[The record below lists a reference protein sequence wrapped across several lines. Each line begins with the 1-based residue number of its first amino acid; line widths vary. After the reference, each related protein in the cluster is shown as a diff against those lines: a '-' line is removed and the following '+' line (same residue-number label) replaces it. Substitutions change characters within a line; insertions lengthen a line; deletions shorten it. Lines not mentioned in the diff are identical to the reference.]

1 MKTSH
6 LMLLISSTITLLTA
20 CGVVAKAGK
29 IRGSQRA
36 ADLAE
41 KAGVSLDVTSE
52 LKDGVFTNL
61 GKHQLTVTLA
71 GNATLNIAS
80 PGFVA
85 KLKTKVKLTGPSGA
99 DLPVEDDAGAAVD
112 GGVQSSA
119 TSKWTILLDEKAGS
133 SEGQYKISVEVIAP
147 GTVDKNIID
156 LPKSWE
162 ATVTLDTTP
171 PVAGLRASLTSSLDT
186 GARTLNVHAFI
197 AGESKGVC
205 STSELRTSV
214 SGTTLPLTLTAI
226 QDDDYAKSASIPAGS
241 ALFSVKDLAIAD
253 NLKDPFT
260 VYVKCSDQAG
270 NASEFILPVIAK
282 ATPFLFTAVA
292 EGNPGDL
299 PSGPGKAVYVNPGI
313 LKVDMTLVDA
323 STGGKAAD
331 VFTSRAQSLLR
342 ATVTDTAVSSLA
354 DLQAI
359 KSPIWSQVYTSVM
372 SVPMSSGYDGQKT
385 LYVSLV
391 LHDLAT
397 STDQL
402 LGTVPLSIFVV
413 TSQAKVAWT
422 GKPQFVPFTT
432 NAAITGQF
440 IITMGQAPLANKDPI
455 LLDYTV
461 DGTTWVA
468 LPATFTKLTSTGT
481 PYQFSATYPLAT
493 ESPFRLR
500 VRITDLAGNLTTA
513 ATSGNIIG
521 RSALTGLTIAQSE
534 RDGKGGLADFKPWL
548 ASAVMCRKVD
558 GLGAQSGPYNVQ
570 LLVQNRGAAAMDY
583 YHSGSV
589 NKGMGYKVMFTDSSG
604 DIPGRFEPPTDL
616 TLATTD
622 VGLFDFAITDSW
634 LTSPKIT
641 IRFGLEVTG
650 APSLTNQYVPS
661 GGVNYQEVVIQDTAN
676 GLTLAK
682 GAFGCDS
689 TQLLS
694 P

>member
-1 MKTSH
+1 MNTRH
-6 LMLLISSTITLLTA
+6 LMLLFTPVLAMVAA

-29 IRGSQRA
+29 VRGSQRS

-41 KAGVSLDVTSE
+41 KAAVGLDISST

-61 GKHQLTVTLA
+61 GKHQLTVTLN
-71 GNATLNIAS
+71 GNATLNSAAPGFIAS
-80 PGFVA
+80 
-85 KLKTKVKLTGPSGA
+85 LKTKVKLTGPSGA
-99 DLPVEDDAGAAVD
+99 ELPIVNDAGAVVD

-119 TSKWTILLDEKAGS
+119 TSKWTILLDEKGGS
-133 SEGQYKISVEVIAP
+133 AEGKYKISIEVIAP
-147 GTVDKNIID
+147 GSVDKNIID

-162 ATVTLDTTP
+162 ANVTLDTTP
-171 PVAGLRASLTSSLDT
+171 PVVGLRASLTSSLET

-197 AGESKGVC
+197 AGESKGAC

-214 SGTTLPLTLTAI
+214 SGTTLPLTLAAI
-226 QDDDYAKSASIPAGS
+226 QDEDYAKGASIPAGS
-241 ALFSVKDLAIAD
+241 ALFSVKDLALPD

-260 VYVKCSDQAG
+260 VYAKCSDQAG
-270 NASEFILPVIAK
+270 NASEFILPVIATT
-282 ATPFLFTAVA
+282 TPFLFTAVA
-292 EGNPGDL
+292 EGNIGNL
-299 PSGPGKAVYVNPGI
+299 PTGSGTAAYVNPGI

-323 STGGKAAD
+323 KTGARAAD
-331 VFTSRAQSLLR
+331 LFTSREQSLLR

-354 DLQAI
+354 ALQAI
-359 KSPIWSQVYTSVM
+359 KSPIWSQVYTPVM

-422 GKPQFVPFTT
+422 GKPQFVPFAP

-440 IITMGQAPLANKDPI
+440 IITLGQAPLANKDPI
-455 LLDYTV
+455 LLDYSV

-468 LPATFTKLTSTGT
+468 LPATYTKLTTTGT
-481 PYQFSATYPLAT
+481 PYQFSATYPLTT

-500 VRITDLAGNLTTA
+500 ARITDLAGNLTTS

-534 RDGKGGLADFKPWL
+534 RDGKVGFSDFKPWL
-548 ASAVMCRKVD
+548 GSAVMCRKVD
-558 GLGAQSGPYNVQ
+558 GLGAQSGSYNVQ
-570 LLVQNRGAAAMDY
+570 LLVQNRGAVAMTY
-583 YHSGSV
+583 YSSGTV
-589 NKGMGYKVMFTDSSG
+589 NPGMGYQVMFTNPASNFY
-604 DIPGRFEPPTDL
+604 GRFEPPTDL
-616 TLATTD
+616 TLGTTD
-622 VGLFDFAITDSW
+622 IGLFDFAITDTW

-641 IRFGLEVTG
+641 IRFGLEAT
-650 APSLTNQYVPS
+650 ASTSLTNQYVP
-661 GGVNYQEVVIQDTAN
+661 GGINYQDVVIQDTAI
-676 GLTLAK
+676 GLTLVK
-682 GAFGCDS
+682 GPFGCDNN
-689 TQLLS
+689 QLLA

>member
-6 LMLLISSTITLLTA
+6 LMLLITQLFALLAA
-20 CGVVAKAGK
+20 CGVVTKAGK
-29 IRGSQRA
+29 IRGSQRS
-36 ADLAE
+36 ADLAD
-41 KAGVSLDVTSE
+41 KAAVSLDVTST

-61 GKHQLTVTLA
+61 GKHQLTVTLN
-71 GNATLNIAS
+71 GNATLNNAT

-85 KLKTKVKLTGPSGA
+85 KLKTKVRLTGPSGA
-99 DLPVEDDAGAAVD
+99 DLSVEDDAGAVVD
-112 GGVQSSA
+112 GGVQSSS

-133 SEGQYKISVEVIAP
+133 SEGQYKISIEVIAP
-147 GTVDKNIID
+147 GSVDKNIID
-156 LPKSWE
+156 LPKDWE

-171 PVAGLRASLTSSLDT
+171 PVVGLRASLTSSLDT

-197 AGESKGVC
+197 AGESKGAC
-205 STSELRTSV
+205 SASELRTSV
-214 SGTTLPLTLTAI
+214 SGSTLPLTLTAI

-241 ALFSVKDLAIAD
+241 ALFSVKDLALPD

-260 VYVKCSDQAG
+260 VYVKCSDLAG
-270 NASEFILPVIAK
+270 NASEFILPVITTT
-282 ATPFLFTAVA
+282 TPFLFTAAA
-292 EGNPGDL
+292 EGNIGNL
-299 PSGPGKAVYVNPGI
+299 PSGSGTAAYVNPGI

-323 STGGKAAD
+323 KTGARAAD
-331 VFTSRAQSLLR
+331 LFTSREQSLLR

-359 KSPIWSQVYTSVM
+359 KSPIWSQVYTPVM

-422 GKPQFVPFTT
+422 GKPQFVPFAA

-440 IITMGQAPLANKDPI
+440 IITLGEAPLANKDPI

-468 LPATFTKLTSTGT
+468 LPATYTKLTTTGT
-481 PYQFSATYPLAT
+481 PYQFSATYPLT
-493 ESPFRLR
+493 SESPFRLR
-500 VRITDLAGNLTTA
+500 ARVTDLAGNQTTS
-513 ATSGNIIG
+513 ATSANIIG

-558 GLGAQSGPYNVQ
+558 GLGAQSGSYNVQ
-570 LLVQNRGAAAMDY
+570 LLVQNRGAAPMAY
-583 YHSGSV
+583 YTSGTV
-589 NKGMGYKVMFTDSSG
+589 NPGMGYQVMFTNAASNFF
-604 DIPGRFEPPTDL
+604 GRFEPPTDL
-616 TLATTD
+616 TLGTTD
-622 VGLFDFAITDSW
+622 IGLFDFAITDTW

-641 IRFGLEVTG
+641 IRFGLEAT
-650 APSLTNQYVPS
+650 AATSLTNQYAP
-661 GGVNYQEVVIQDTAN
+661 GGMTYQDVVIQDTAM

-682 GAFGCDS
+682 GPFGCDS